1 MTGGEVRD
9 RPVCM
14 PVPAGMPVPAPSS
27 AGRPVPIPLL
37 ADMPVFCTVV
47 PKHAGPP
54 PCHPEEAELTKDLF
68 PVSLTGGGGK
78 KILRFAQDDMGKV
91 QDNRRRSPGQAGLH
105 ASARGYASSCAVVRK
120 RDGFRVPA
128 RRQAEAGVLRRPHK
142 RTGPPPCHPEEAE
155 PTKDLFPVSLTGGGG
170 KKILR
175 FAQDDMGG
183 GSSG

>member
-1 MTGGEVRD
+1 MTGGENSRGQGKAQDNREKLKIMGRKPRITGGEVRD

-37 ADMPVFCTVV
+37 ADMPGFRTVA
-47 PKHAGPP
+47 PKHAG
-54 PCHPEEAELTKDLF
+54 L
-68 PVSLTGGGGK
+68 S
-78 KILRFAQDDMGKV
+78 
-91 QDNRRRSPGQAGLH
+91 
-105 ASARGYASSCAVVRK
+105 
-120 RDGFRVPA
+120 
-128 RRQAEAGVLRRPHK
+128 
-142 RTGPPPCHPEEAE
+142 PCHPEEAE

-183 GSSG
+183 SSG